1 MKGSMKIQGVAKTLS
16 ESGHLLFITFATP
29 FCEIRCGIVLKSFAP
44 FFPLEYIVLSV
55 LLFFFYKYV
64 SVNRGCC
71 VHTSK
76 INMFMIK
83 MYIYSF

>member
-1 MKGSMKIQGVAKTLS
+1 MKGSMKIQGVAKNLVRVRS
-16 ESGHLLFITFATP
+16 PVIYHVCHTFLRNKVRHCSKIFRA
-29 FCEIRCGIVLKSFAP
+29 
-44 FFPLEYIVLSV
+44 FFPPEYIVLSV
-55 LLFFFYKYV
+55 PLFFFYKYV
-64 SVNRGCC
+64 SVDRGCC